1 MKVAKSEPR
10 SRSEVVRSEMRRDSL
25 FFGLPAVVVLTVG
38 LFICARD
45 GLDDGIV
52 FSVAEIGGLTLL
64 GAGLTIMLVGQ
75 ATLKRSYSGTLVVRR
90 DHKLVTHGIYRFTR
104 HPIYLGAIMGLCI
117 GIPLFALSLYGFL
130 ILLAQVPIVLN
141 RIRMEEGML
150 TEEYGE
156 AYRSYRERTSQ
167 LIPLIY

>member
-1 MKVAKSEPR
+1 
-10 SRSEVVRSEMRRDSL
+10 
-25 FFGLPAVVVLTVG
+25 
-38 LFICARD
+38 
-45 GLDDGIV
+45 
-52 FSVAEIGGLTLL
+52 
-64 GAGLTIMLVGQ
+64 MLIGQ

-104 HPIYLGAIMGLCI
+104 HPIYLGAIMGLCV

-130 ILLAQVPIVLN
+130 ILSALVPIALN
-141 RIRMEEGML
+141 RIRMEEAML

-156 AYRSYRERTSQ
+156 AYRSYRERTSK

>member
-1 MKVAKSEPR
+1 
-10 SRSEVVRSEMRRDSL
+10 MRRDSL

-38 LFICARD
+38 LIICARD
-45 GLDDGIV
+45 GLYDGIV
-52 FSVAEIGGLTLL
+52 FSVAEIAGLTLL
-64 GAGLTIMLVGQ
+64 VAGLTIMLIGQ

-104 HPIYLGAIMGLCI
+104 HPIYLGAIIGLCI
-117 GIPLFALSLYGFL
+117 GIPLFTLSLYGFL
-130 ILLAQVPIVLN
+130 ILLALIPIALN

-156 AYRSYRERTSQ
+156 AYRSYRERTSK

>member
-1 MKVAKSEPR
+1 
-10 SRSEVVRSEMRRDSL
+10 MRRDSL

-38 LFICARD
+38 LIFCARD
-45 GLDDGIV
+45 GLYDGIV
-52 FSVAEIGGLTLL
+52 FSVAEIAGLTLL
-64 GAGLTIMLVGQ
+64 VAGLTIMLIGQ

-130 ILLAQVPIVLN
+130 ILLALIPIALN

-156 AYRSYRERTSQ
+156 AYRSYRERTSK

>member
-1 MKVAKSEPR
+1 
-10 SRSEVVRSEMRRDSL
+10 MRRDSL

-38 LFICARD
+38 LIFCARD
-45 GLDDGIV
+45 GLYDGIV
-52 FSVAEIGGLTLL
+52 FSVAEIAGLTLL
-64 GAGLTIMLVGQ
+64 VAGLTIMLIGQ

-117 GIPLFALSLYGFL
+117 GIPLFAPSLYGFL
-130 ILLAQVPIVLN
+130 ILLALIPIALN
-141 RIRMEEGML
+141 RIRMEEAML

-156 AYRSYRERTSQ
+156 AYRSYRERTSK

>member
-1 MKVAKSEPR
+1 
-10 SRSEVVRSEMRRDSL
+10 MRRDSL

-38 LFICARD
+38 LIICARD
-45 GLDDGIV
+45 GLYDGIV
-52 FSVAEIGGLTLL
+52 FSVAEIAGLTLL
-64 GAGLTIMLVGQ
+64 VAGLTIMLIGQ
-75 ATLKRSYSGTLVVRR
+75 ATLKRSYSGTLIVRR

-104 HPIYLGAIMGLCI
+104 HPIYLGAIIGLCI

-130 ILLAQVPIVLN
+130 ILSALIPIALN

-156 AYRSYRERTSQ
+156 AYRSYRERTSK

>member
-1 MKVAKSEPR
+1 
-10 SRSEVVRSEMRRDSL
+10 MRRDSL

-38 LFICARD
+38 LIICARD
-45 GLDDGIV
+45 GLYDGIV
-52 FSVAEIGGLTLL
+52 FSVAEIAGLTLL
-64 GAGLTIMLVGQ
+64 VAGLTIMLIGQ

-104 HPIYLGAIMGLCI
+104 HPIYLGAIIGLCI
-117 GIPLFALSLYGFL
+117 GIPLFALSLYGFPILSAL
-130 ILLAQVPIVLN
+130 IPIALN
-141 RIRMEEGML
+141 RIRMEEAML

-156 AYRSYRERTSQ
+156 AYRSYRERTSK

>member
-1 MKVAKSEPR
+1 
-10 SRSEVVRSEMRRDSL
+10 MRRDSL

-38 LFICARD
+38 LIFCARD
-45 GLDDGIV
+45 GLYDGIV
-52 FSVAEIGGLTLL
+52 FSVAEIAGLTLL
-64 GAGLTIMLVGQ
+64 VAGLTIMLIGQ

-104 HPIYLGAIMGLCI
+104 HPIYLGAIIGLCI
-117 GIPLFALSLYGFL
+117 GIPLFTLSLYGFL
-130 ILLAQVPIVLN
+130 ILLALIPIALN

-156 AYRSYRERTSQ
+156 AYRSYRERTSK

>member
-1 MKVAKSEPR
+1 M
-10 SRSEVVRSEMRRDSL
+10 L
-25 FFGLPAVVVLTVG
+25 FFALPAVVVLTVG
-38 LFICARD
+38 LIICARD
-45 GLDDGIV
+45 GLYDGIV
-52 FSVAEIGGLTLL
+52 FSVAEIAGLTLL
-64 GAGLTIMLVGQ
+64 VAGLTIMLIGQ
-75 ATLKRSYSGTLVVRR
+75 TTLKHSYSGTLVVRR

-130 ILLAQVPIVLN
+130 ILSALVPIALN
-141 RIRMEEGML
+141 RIRMEEAML

-156 AYRSYRERTSQ
+156 AYRSYRERTSK

>member
-1 MKVAKSEPR
+1 
-10 SRSEVVRSEMRRDSL
+10 MRRDLL
-25 FFGLPAVVVLTVG
+25 FFALPAVVVLTVG
-38 LFICARD
+38 LIICARD
-45 GLDDGIV
+45 GLYDGIV
-52 FSVAEIGGLTLL
+52 FSVAEIAGLTLL
-64 GAGLTIMLVGQ
+64 VAGLTIMLIGQ

-130 ILLAQVPIVLN
+130 ILLALVPIALN

-156 AYRSYRERTSQ
+156 AYRSYRERTSK

>member
-1 MKVAKSEPR
+1 
-10 SRSEVVRSEMRRDSL
+10 MRRDSL

-38 LFICARD
+38 LIICARD
-45 GLDDGIV
+45 GLYDGIV
-52 FSVAEIGGLTLL
+52 FSVAEIAGLTLL
-64 GAGLTIMLVGQ
+64 VAGLTIMLIGQ

-104 HPIYLGAIMGLCI
+104 HPIYLGAIIGLCI

-130 ILLAQVPIVLN
+130 ILSALIPIALN

-156 AYRSYRERTSQ
+156 AYRSYRERTSK

>member
-1 MKVAKSEPR
+1 
-10 SRSEVVRSEMRRDSL
+10 MRRDSL

-38 LFICARD
+38 LIFCARD
-45 GLDDGIV
+45 GLYDGIV
-52 FSVAEIGGLTLL
+52 FSVAEIAGLTLL
-64 GAGLTIMLVGQ
+64 VAGLTIMLIGQ

-104 HPIYLGAIMGLCI
+104 HPIYLGAIIGLCI
-117 GIPLFALSLYGFL
+117 GIPLFTLSLYGFL
-130 ILLAQVPIVLN
+130 ILLALIPIALN

-156 AYRSYRERTSQ
+156 AYRSYRERTSK
-167 LIPLIY
+167 LITLIY